1 FSGLDEDIDTSSYQ
15 RLKTVVHDELK
26 NFFRPEFLNRLDE
39 IIVFKSLNKQEV
51 AQIAELEFRKVFKL
65 TTEKGIKLLLTDR
78 FKKKVVDEGFNPVY
92 GARPLRRA
100 ITRLLEDSES
110 L

>member
-1 FSGLDEDIDTSSYQ
+1 GLLGGGGLGSGAWVKQLQRSRRW

-51 AQIAELEFRKVFKL
+51 AQIAELEFR
-65 TTEKGIKLLLTDR
+65 TEC
-78 FKKKVVDEGFNPVY
+78 
-92 GARPLRRA
+92 
-100 ITRLLEDSES
+100 
-110 L
+110 